1 MLLRPVTGELLHSEG
16 SALGYTRIMG
26 APAYEEIDHT
36 ADWALRVTGADLAS
50 LLRNA
55 ALGML
60 QLAGA
65 EPAESPQVER
75 TLTLTSHDRESLLVD
90 WLEELLFA
98 LETREVTVFQ
108 MELSTTGQSHL
119 EARIVEVPVLK
130 LSKHI
135 KAVTYNELRIEEIPQ
150 GLTATIVFDV

>member
-1 MLLRPVTGELLHSEG
+1 
-16 SALGYTRIMG
+16 MG
-26 APAYEEIDHT
+26 APAYEEVEHT

-60 QLAGA
+60 RLAGA
-65 EPAESPQVER
+65 EPADGPHTER
-75 TLTLTSHDRESLLVD
+75 TVRIASHDPESLLVD
-90 WLEELLFA
+90 WLEDLLFA
-98 LETREVTVFQ
+98 LETRDVTALQ
-108 MELSTTGQSHL
+108 IELSTSERRRLQ
-119 EARIVEVPVLK
+119 ARIVEAPVLS

>member
-1 MLLRPVTGELLHSEG
+1 
-16 SALGYTRIMG
+16 MG
-26 APAYEEIDHT
+26 TPAYEEVEHT
-36 ADWALRVTGADLAS
+36 ADWALRVTGPDLAS

-65 EPAESPQVER
+65 EPAEGPQSER
-75 TLTLTSHDRESLLVD
+75 TVTMNSHDRESLLVD
-90 WLEELLFA
+90 WLEDLLFA
-98 LETREVTVFQ
+98 LETREVTARQ
-108 MELSTTGQSHL
+108 LEIKITGPSQL
-119 EARIVEVPVLK
+119 NARIIEVPVLK

-135 KAVTYNELRIEEIPQ
+135 KAVTYNELHIEEIPQ

>member
-1 MLLRPVTGELLHSEG
+1 MTD
-16 SALGYTRIMG
+16 YTRDMG
-26 APAYEEIDHT
+26 TPAYEEVEHT
-36 ADWALRVTGADLAS
+36 ADWALRVTGADLAA

-55 ALGML
+55 AFGML

-65 EPAESPQVER
+65 EAADGPRTER
-75 TLTLTSHDRESLLVD
+75 RVRITSHDPESLLVD

-98 LETREVTVFQ
+98 LETREVTALQ
-108 MELSTTGQSHL
+108 IELSTTEDRRL
-119 EARIVEVPVLK
+119 RAKIVEVPVLR

-135 KAVTYNELRIEEIPQ
+135 KAVTYNELRIEEIPE